1 MIRLT
6 FIIGLIFN
14 LFNGCVKN
22 SSTSLID
29 ENKIHQYV
37 DNFNKNDI
45 ELYQQYIP
53 NVDVKSFLLDNIP
66 LIDLPSKDIEE
77 TYYFRWWTYRKHLK
91 ETEDGFVITEFLP
104 EVNWSKKHNTIN
116 CTTS

>member
-6 FIIGLIFN
+6 FIIGLILN
-14 LFNGCVKN
+14 LFNGCVIN
-22 SSTSLID
+22 NNTSLID

-53 NVDVKSFLLDNIP
+53 NVDVKSFLLENIP

-77 TYYFRWWTYRKHLK
+77 TYFYSH
-91 ETEDGFVITEFLP
+91 
-104 EVNWSKKHNTIN
+104 
-116 CTTS
+116 